1 MPTVLEV
8 DGFRFYFY
16 ANEGNEPPHVHVD
29 KGGAT
34 AKVWLATGEWAH
46 SHAYTA
52 AQQRAVRKIVAEHQT
67 ELMERWNEFFG
78 R

>member
-16 ANEGNEPPHVHVD
+16 ANEGTEPPHVHVD

-34 AKVWLATGEWAH
+34 AKVWLATGDWAH
-46 SHAYTA
+46 SHGYKS
-52 AQQRAVRKIVAEHQT
+52 AQERAIRKIVTEHQT

>member
-16 ANEGNEPPHVHVD
+16 ANEGTAPPHVHVD

-34 AKVWLATGEWAH
+34 AKVWLASGEWAH
-46 SHAYTA
+46 GHLYTS
-52 AQQRAVRKIVAEHQT
+52 AQQRAIRRIVTEHQT